1 MLSLSY
7 GRPELWS
14 SLWHVKSSVAACGI
28 LVLWP
33 GIKPRPL
40 ALGAGVLAT
49 GPPGTLPFSLSFL
62 STAPFSFSL
71 SLPHM
76 HTHTDTHVWIWI
88 LIFTILTPGSD
99 FQMWIV
105 PAYSLFPCRWGCHK
119 NEFPV
124 AEIVAPC
131 VSQGDQQGQ
140 RPSHRT
146 PGKSQ
151 RLLECGLSMWGPQGI
166 MAHSSWEL

>member
-1 MLSLSY
+1 MSLIIDDVPYASY
-7 GRPELWS
+7 VYWS
-14 SLWHVKSSVAACGI
+14 YKFTFVWNAYSCFAQFSVFFFFN
-28 LVLWP
+28 
-33 GIKPRPL
+33 
-40 ALGAGVLAT
+40 T
-49 GPPGTLPFSLSFL
+49 FTLPFSLSFL